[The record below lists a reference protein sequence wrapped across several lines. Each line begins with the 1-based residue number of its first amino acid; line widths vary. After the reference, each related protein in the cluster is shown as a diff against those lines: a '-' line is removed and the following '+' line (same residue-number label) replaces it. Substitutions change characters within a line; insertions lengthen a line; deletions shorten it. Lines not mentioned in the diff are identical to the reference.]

1 VMHLD
6 NLLVNETSR
15 DAAVITLRQRR
26 VKGIAH
32 QLWPAAVHMCKYLS
46 IEVLVRLVLTR
57 PDVLTHTTG
66 TGRDKLTL
74 PSHSSHSD
82 SAGSVMGSLEDAP
95 STSELFGNYSVV
107 ELGAGVGMVG
117 LYLAKLG
124 FRSVIL
130 TDLEEAQALLRDNI
144 ALNGLDDRVRAMG
157 RYYIACMVLYCLLY
171 MCCYIHVNSYMLTLV
186 INYWCMFVQ
195 CYDGESTKMQRKSLV
210 NY

>member
-1 VMHLD
+1 
-6 NLLVNETSR
+6 
-15 DAAVITLRQRR
+15 
-26 VKGIAH
+26 
-32 QLWPAAVHMCKYLS
+32 MCNYLS

-66 TGRDKLTL
+66 SDRDKLTL

-82 SAGSVMGSLEDAP
+82 SAGSAMDSLEDAP

-144 ALNGLDDRVRAMG
+144 ALNGLEDRVRAMG
-157 RYYIACMVLYCLLY
+157 GYYITCMVLYCLLY
-171 MCCYIHVNSYMLTLV
+171 ACCYIHENSYM
-186 INYWCMFVQ
+186 
-195 CYDGESTKMQRKSLV
+195 
-210 NY
+210 